1 MTRPDVNDARR
12 FPPSLKPEIRPNAQ
26 AATSGASARRLK
38 RAASQRRAPAQYQD
52 NVLMPYTTDL
62 KSVQAPLKE
71 KYRSDPTSALVVT
84 AAHSVLTDLSDPLH
98 CAVAPTEFPE
108 VKIRAGLHPAAGGA
122 GDTPCSGDILA
133 SALAICEEST
143 LRSVAANMGVELESV
158 HVDVRIHWDF
168 RGTMATD
175 RDAPVGATGIQMHTQ
190 VKVKDGVDPERA
202 KRLLSSAERY
212 CSTLQTLRHG
222 VEVATDFSLS

>member
-1 MTRPDVNDARR
+1 MCV
-12 FPPSLKPEIRPNAQ
+12 
-26 AATSGASARRLK
+26 
-38 RAASQRRAPAQYQD
+38 
-52 NVLMPYTTDL
+52 MPYTVDL
-62 KSVQAPLKE
+62 RNVQAPLKE
-71 KYRSDPTSALVVT
+71 KYRSDPASALVVT
-84 AAHSVLTDLSDPLH
+84 AASSTTSDLTDPRH
-98 CAVAPTEFPE
+98 CSVAPTEFPE
-108 VKIRAGLHPAAGGA
+108 LVIHSGLHRAAGGA

-168 RGTMATD
+168 RGTMGVD
-175 RDAPVGATGIQMHTQ
+175 RDVPVGATGIEMRTQ

-202 KRLLSSAERY
+202 KRLLASAERY

-222 VEVATDFSLS
+222 VEVSTDFALS

>member
-1 MTRPDVNDARR
+1 MLGQNGR
-12 FPPSLKPEIRPNAQ
+12 
-26 AATSGASARRLK
+26 
-38 RAASQRRAPAQYQD
+38 
-52 NVLMPYTTDL
+52 MPYTIDL
-62 KSVQAPLKE
+62 RNLQAPLKE
-71 KYRSDPTSALVVT
+71 RYRSEPSSALVVT
-84 AAHSVLTDLSDPLH
+84 AAQSVPSDLADPRH
-98 CAVAPTEFPE
+98 CAVAPTEFPD
-108 VKIRAGLHPAAGGA
+108 VIIHSGLHPAAGGA

-168 RGTMATD
+168 RGTMGVD
-175 RDAPVGATGIQMHTQ
+175 RDVPVGATGVEMRTQ
-190 VKVKDGVDPERA
+190 VKVKDGVDAERA

-222 VEVATDFSLS
+222 VEVSTEFALE

>member
-1 MTRPDVNDARR
+1 
-12 FPPSLKPEIRPNAQ
+12 
-26 AATSGASARRLK
+26 
-38 RAASQRRAPAQYQD
+38 
-52 NVLMPYTTDL
+52 MPYTIDL
-62 KSVQAPLKE
+62 RTVQAPLKDR
-71 KYRSDPTSALVVT
+71 YRSDPVSALVVT
-84 AAHSVLTDLSDPLH
+84 AAHSAATDLADPRH
-98 CAVAPTEFPE
+98 CAVTPTDFPDAT
-108 VKIRAGLHPAAGGA
+108 IRSGLHPAAGGA

-168 RGTMATD
+168 RGTMGVD
-175 RDAPVGATGIQMHTQ
+175 RDVPVGATGIEMRTE

-202 KRLLSSAERY
+202 KRLLSSAEPY

-222 VEVATDFSLS
+222 VEVSTEFALE